1 MKTSRLRPVVPA
13 ILAVILSL
21 VPSHA
26 AAFDP
31 AGASASRQRLHQ
43 QQLQD
48 RLSLETQQNLARNR
62 AGLYPSDKHRLDR
75 LELNQRIEQQRLE
88 MEQMVDFQRFSHD
101 PARARIEQ
109 HRYDVERAL
118 QLQRFYV
125 EQQRVLGTVR
135 PEPLQP
141 APEPGQLRL
150 P

>member
-1 MKTSRLRPVVPA
+1 MPG
-13 ILAVILSL
+13 ILAVALALALS
-21 VPSHA
+21 PA

-43 QQLQD
+43 HQLQD

-62 AGLYPSDKHRLDR
+62 AGLSPSDKQRLDR

-88 MEQMVDFQRFSHD
+88 MEQTADFQRFSHD
-101 PARARIEQ
+101 AARARIQ
-109 HRYDVERAL
+109 QRRYDVEREL

-125 EQQRVLGTVR
+125 EQQRLLGTVR

-141 APEPGQLRL
+141 AAEPGQLRL